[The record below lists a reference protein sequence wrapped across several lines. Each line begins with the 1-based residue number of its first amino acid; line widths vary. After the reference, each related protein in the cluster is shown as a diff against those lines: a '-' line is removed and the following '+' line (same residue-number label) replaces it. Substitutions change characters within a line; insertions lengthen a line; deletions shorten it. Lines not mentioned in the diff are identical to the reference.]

1 VLATLSFGRPGPLTR
16 GKIIFWFTSGGL
28 LVRSWLNQ
36 MLFRRR
42 ARPRLGGRVFGR
54 TGGLLV
60 RWWCYVLLREVV
72 AVGHAYIRYG
82 PDAAPLFGRYRW
94 GFCDQNRRCVVGRI
108 SLVTSITPPGR
119 RC

>member
-16 GKIIFWFTSGGL
+16 GKIIFWFTSGM

-72 AVGHAYIRYG
+72 AIGHAFTGYG
-82 PDAAPLFGRYRW
+82 FDTSPGRSPD
-94 GFCDQNRRCVVGRI
+94 VGRTRAGDTRD
-108 SLVTSITPPGR
+108 LAAAATCAAGQGPR
-119 RC
+119 